1 MSKVRSKT
9 SGPNSRVFLPES
21 SSCSISV
28 TGKVPAGH
36 SNWSCAL
43 AGEAKTPSVAS
54 ATIASMTISISTSA
68 IEYGLVVVVA
78 LLITAPLLLTDALP
92 DIQYYRA
99 QGAAHPP
106 QGTIFAGTWTLLGV
120 ANFLERREGEVRRTP
135 LPRTRMNRGNREGW
149 VQGKPTSNSG
159 KEKEPLGSK
168 THPTNTIARA
178 DELTVNSW
186 RSSGQNAP
194 TTH

>member
-1 MSKVRSKT
+1 M
-9 SGPNSRVFLPES
+9 GS
-21 SSCSISV
+21 S
-28 TGKVPAGH
+28 
-36 SNWSCAL
+36 SCAL
-43 AGEAKTPSVAS
+43 AEEAKTPSAAT
-54 ATIASMTISISTSA
+54 ATIASMTISVSTSA

-78 LLITAPLLLTDALP
+78 LLITAPLLLTDALTRHSVLQSARSSTSP
-92 DIQYYRA
+92 PRYYLCGYMDVTRCC
-99 QGAAHPP
+99 
-106 QGTIFAGTWTLLGV
+106 
-120 ANFLERREGEVRRTP
+120 EVLRTP

>member
-1 MSKVRSKT
+1 MHYQTFSITERKEQHIPPRYYLCGYMDVTR
-9 SGPNSRVFLPES
+9 
-21 SSCSISV
+21 CS
-28 TGKVPAGH
+28 
-36 SNWSCAL
+36 
-43 AGEAKTPSVAS
+43 
-54 ATIASMTISISTSA
+54 
-68 IEYGLVVVVA
+68 
-78 LLITAPLLLTDALP
+78 
-92 DIQYYRA
+92 
-99 QGAAHPP
+99 
-106 QGTIFAGTWTLLGV
+106 

-168 THPTNTIARA
+168 THAANTIARA

>member
-1 MSKVRSKT
+1 M
-9 SGPNSRVFLPES
+9 GS
-21 SSCSISV
+21 S
-28 TGKVPAGH
+28 
-36 SNWSCAL
+36 SCAL
-43 AGEAKTPSVAS
+43 AEEAKTPSAAT
-54 ATIASMTISISTSA
+54 ATIASIHKHQHERNRVWPSGSSCTSHHSAPPPDRCITRHSVLQSARSSTS
-68 IEYGLVVVVA
+68 
-78 LLITAPLLLTDALP
+78 
-92 DIQYYRA
+92 
-99 QGAAHPP
+99 P